1 METDLRALSVTDVS
15 AHGWIAL
22 AAWVAV
28 MVLVAALIY
37 AWRAYQRARAHAE
50 ELMQPNVAMFMEP
63 AAHDWHLV
71 ELVVRNFGQ
80 TPAYGIRFEWAHPP
94 TVGKYENVYEDRY
107 VDIVPLNL
115 PAEIPYLAPSQEF
128 RIVWD
133 SALDRRELGET
144 IASRFDGA
152 VTYSDQPTTKGSKR
166 SGRQFRS
173 AAVLDWATLHPV
185 ERLELLT
192 THDLARQEKQKLE
205 LLRNLLTYYH
215 YAASESREEVL
226 RSEINRVRTAADKM
240 RERLTTAKVKPPTEQ
255 PAPQPPRPAP
265 PRDVPF
271 NAPPPRQV
279 PFSTGPQE
287 VPFITPPREAQ
298 FNGPVPQDVVHNDT
312 TNYDDANYDD
322 DEAHTQVINGRPR
335 HRRDLG

>member
-298 FNGPVPQDVVHNDT
+298 FNAPVPQDVVHNDT

>member
-1 METDLRALSVTDVS
+1 M
-15 AHGWIAL
+15 
-22 AAWVAV
+22 
-28 MVLVAALIY
+28 Y
-37 AWRAYQRARAHAE
+37 
-50 ELMQPNVAMFMEP
+50 MEP
-63 AAHDWHLV
+63 AANDWHLV

-80 TPAYGIRFEWAHPP
+80 TAAYGIRFEWAHPP

-152 VTYSDQPTTKGSKR
+152 VTYSDQPTTKGSQR
-166 SGRQFRS
+166 AGRQFRS

-215 YAASESREEVL
+215 YAVSESREEVL

-240 RERLTTAKVKPPTEQ
+240 RERLSSAQANTPAQVAPP
-255 PAPQPPRPAP
+255 PPRKASPPPP
-265 PRDVPF
+265 PREAPF
-271 NAPPPRQV
+271 NAPLREVSFTGPLREM
-279 PFSTGPQE
+279 PFTGPQDS
-287 VPFITPPREAQ
+287 PRDPPPEAVHE
-298 FNGPVPQDVVHNDT
+298 NGAD
-312 TNYDDANYDD
+312 YDD
-322 DEAHTQVINGRPR
+322 DDAQTQVINGRPR

>member
-1 METDLRALSVTDVS
+1 VETDLRALRVTDVS

-166 SGRQFRS
+166 AGRQFRS

-240 RERLTTAKVKPPTEQ
+240 RERLTTAKAKAPAEKPAT
-255 PAPQPPRPAP
+255 QPPREI
-265 PRDVPF
+265 PF
-271 NAPPPRQV
+271 SGPPRQV

-298 FNGPVPQDVVHNDT
+298 FNGPSPQDVVHNDDT
-312 TNYDDANYDD
+312 DYDD